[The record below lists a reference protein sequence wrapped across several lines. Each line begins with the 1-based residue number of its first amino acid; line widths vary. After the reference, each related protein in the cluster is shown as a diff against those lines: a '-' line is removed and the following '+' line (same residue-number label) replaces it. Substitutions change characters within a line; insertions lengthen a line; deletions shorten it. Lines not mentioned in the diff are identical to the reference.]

1 MAIVNRA
8 ISTYLINKAGFKVT
22 EAHTGA
28 VTLIQRFGSALN
40 LNLHFHVLF
49 IDGVFSPKSNGELR
63 FHRVNVPT
71 SKELNA
77 LVATISE
84 RVARYLE
91 RQGWLVRDEQSDH
104 LNLVLDD
111 EEGATLQQ
119 LQGHSITYRIAMGP
133 QAGRKVLTV
142 QTIPAWEEDDCDT
155 GQLGRV
161 GGFSLHA
168 GVAVNTRE
176 RKKLERICRYISRPA
191 LSPGTIRADRSGYG
205 QLCLENSVSGWDDA
219 RCV

>member
-1 MAIVNRA
+1 MRLRKLPAIQLYGLGIQLKTDTKPVSFTA
-8 ISTYLINKAGFKVT
+8 TLTHFQ
-22 EAHTGA
+22 AHTGA

-49 IDGVFSPKSNGELR
+49 IDGVFSPKNNGNLR
-63 FHRVNVPT
+63 FHRVNAPT

-91 RQGWLVRDEQSDH
+91 RQGWLARDEQSDH
-104 LNLVLDD
+104 LTLALDD
-111 EEGATLQQ
+111 EEGNTMQQ

-133 QAGRKVLTV
+133 HAGRKVLTL
-142 QTIPAWEEDDCDT
+142 QTIPAWEEDDYGTD
-155 GQLGRV
+155 QLGRV

-176 RKKLERICRYISRPA
+176 RKKLERICLGGPVGIFPA
-191 LSPGTIRADRSGYG
+191 PHYQKRDWS
-205 QLCLENSVSGWDDA
+205 
-219 RCV
+219 